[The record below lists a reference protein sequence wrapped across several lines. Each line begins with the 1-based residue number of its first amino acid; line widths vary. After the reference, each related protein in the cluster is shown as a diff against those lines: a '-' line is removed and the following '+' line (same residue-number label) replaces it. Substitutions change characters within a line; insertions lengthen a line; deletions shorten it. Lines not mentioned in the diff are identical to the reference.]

1 MTLGRRRGP
10 TETRPLILKAAAQL
24 FAEKGFDGASVRA
37 IARNASV
44 DPALVHHFFGTKEA
58 LFVAA
63 MEFPFEP
70 AQIVPRIVEGPRE
83 EIGERI
89 VRTFLTVWGNDEAR
103 PRFLAIVRT
112 ATTSEQGAAM
122 LREFIT
128 AALLNRVGDALEIPR
143 LRITLAAAQM
153 MGVVMMRYVLE
164 LEPVVSA
171 SDEELVE
178 MLAPVIQ
185 GYLAP

>member
-1 MTLGRRRGP
+1 MTTGRRRGP

-37 IARNASV
+37 IARTASV

-63 MEFPFEP
+63 MELPFNP
-70 AQIVPRIVEGPRE
+70 ALIVPRIVEGPRE
-83 EIGERI
+83 AVGERM
-89 VRTFLTVWGNDEAR
+89 VRTFLTIWGNEDAR
-103 PRFLAIVRT
+103 PKFLAIIRT

-122 LREFIT
+122 LREFVT
-128 AALLNRVGDALEIPR
+128 ATILNKVGDALEIPR
-143 LRITLAAAQM
+143 LRIALAAAQM
-153 MGVVMMRYVLE
+153 IGLVMFRYVLE
-164 LEPVVSA
+164 IEPVVSA
-171 SDEELVE
+171 SDDELVE

-185 GYLAP
+185 GYLGP